1 MKRFPL
7 LKHFNWRALLVR
19 ILINAAVLTV
29 TALILPNVS
38 FVQITIGNILFVAI
52 ALGILNALIKPIL
65 QFLTLSFI
73 FTTYGLVVV
82 LINAVILW
90 LLSFLFPDRFA
101 VDSILAAL
109 IGGALI
115 GILGSFFESLF
126 GLSPPIIPDVEDD
139 ESQLR
144 KADPTPVVTKMIL
157 KKGQGEEPKLA
168 DPAAPLVAGQKDSL
182 SDEAPEQPEDEGVLA
197 KPVDQVSQ
205 LPPPDARPKTEEPD
219 ERAMVDDAP
228 AAEEKPDEQ
237 VIVDDAPS
245 AEEEPDGQVM
255 VDDAPVEEE
264 EPSVLDTET
273 LNLPTETSASAQ
285 NNAPAPT
292 EENESWQ

>member
-1 MKRFPL
+1 MKKPPI
-7 LKHFNWRALLVR
+7 LKQFNWRALLVR

-126 GLSPPIIPDVEDD
+126 GLSPPIVPDEQD
-139 ESQLR
+139 ESRLR
-144 KADPTPVVTKMIL
+144 QADPTPVVTKMIL
-157 KKGQGEEPKLA
+157 KTGQAEEPKLV
-168 DPAAPLVAGQKDSL
+168 DPAAPLLTNQDNG
-182 SDEAPEQPEDEGVLA
+182 
-197 KPVDQVSQ
+197 
-205 LPPPDARPKTEEPD
+205 LPKQA
-219 ERAMVDDAP
+219 
-228 AAEEKPDEQ
+228 
-237 VIVDDAPS
+237 
-245 AEEEPDGQVM
+245 
-255 VDDAPVEEE
+255 
-264 EPSVLDTET
+264 
-273 LNLPTETSASAQ
+273 LP
-285 NNAPAPT
+285 
-292 EENESWQ
+292 